1 MILSFKKKLP
11 SGKPTNFENKIK
23 LGIKIHSMR
32 EDTHNRWKPGMK
44 IQMAHGV
51 RTKNYRCFDDTK
63 ICTGIQSIKIKYLL
77 ITGYQ
82 GVVEVRIG
90 GKLFYSQFGEDS
102 YGSCNLE
109 LLAKNDGFDST
120 SDFFEW
126 FNHDFEGRILH
137 WTDFRY

>member
-23 LGIKIHSMR
+23 SGIKIHSIR
-32 EDTHNRWKPGMK
+32 EDKHNRWRPGMK

-63 ICTGIQSIKIKYLL
+63 TCTGIQSIKINYYFNG
-77 ITGYQ
+77 ITPEKMEIIIDGD
-82 GVVEVRIG
+82 
-90 GKLFYSQFGEDS
+90 LFYSQSGYGS
-102 YGSCNLE
+102 YGSDNLE
-109 LLAKNDGFDST
+109 LLARNDGFDST
-120 SDFFEW
+120 SDFFSW
-126 FNHDFEGRILH
+126 FNADFEGKILH